1 MKTAVTVINTRQVSM
16 DEFRDFK
23 TTKVFDDNSTI
34 GEIKDWIIKATDGC
48 TKKREHIGLSGVDIS
63 NVVHGSGEIKK
74 VKSMI
79 EQQAVSIQADDLVD
93 FLIYLNNKKLI
104 NNHDFDYEKEAKN
117 YIKKMVMSQQL
128 VVR

>member
-63 NVVHGSGEIKK
+63 DVVHESEK
-74 VKSMI
+74 VKSII
-79 EQQAVSIQADDLVD
+79 EQQTISTQADDFVD

-104 NNHDFDYEKEAKN
+104 NNHDFDYEKEAKK
-117 YIKKMVMSQQL
+117 YIKKRNKSITP
-128 VVR
+128 

>member
-34 GEIKDWIIKATDGC
+34 GEIKDWIIKATDGS
-48 TKKREHIGLSGVDIS
+48 TIKREHLGLSGVDIS
-63 NVVHGSGEIKK
+63 NVVHESEESEK

-79 EQQAVSIQADDLVD
+79 EQQAISIQADDFVD

-117 YIKKMVMSQQL
+117 YIKKLHQKK
-128 VVR
+128 